1 LARLLPP
8 HTCSHSTPIPAHDQQ
23 AGLWGDEHGGDGVN
37 VALVADHGMAAISPE
52 RVVTLSEMVNTSSF
66 QVSGSLHCA
75 LTRAL
80 LAVL

>member
-1 LARLLPP
+1 
-8 HTCSHSTPIPAHDQQ
+8 
-23 AGLWGDEHGGDGVN
+23 VN

-75 LTRAL
+75 LTRVL
-80 LAVL
+80 LAVM